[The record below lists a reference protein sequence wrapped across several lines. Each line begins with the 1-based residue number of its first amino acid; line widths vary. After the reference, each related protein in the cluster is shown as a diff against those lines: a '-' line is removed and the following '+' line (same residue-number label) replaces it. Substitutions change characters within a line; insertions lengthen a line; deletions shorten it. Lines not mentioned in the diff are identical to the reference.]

1 MSADPRQRLVVA
13 HSVDPAAAE
22 HEVQGNLALARW
34 RRKSRSWSSA
44 AATNPNCTS
53 EAPST
58 WSRPAPW
65 SAGRPPCA
73 WA

>member
-22 HEVQGNLALARW
+22 HEVQGNLAW
-34 RRKSRSWSSA
+34 RAGWRKSRSWSSA
-44 AATNPNCTS
+44 AATNQLHQRG
-53 EAPST
+53 PST

-65 SAGRPPCA
+65 SAGETAA

>member
-34 RRKSRSWSSA
+34 LAEVQKLEFGGRYE
-44 AATNPNCTS
+44 PNCTS

>member
-1 MSADPRQRLVVA
+1 MA

-34 RRKSRSWSSA
+34 LAEVQKLEFGGRYE
-44 AATNPNCTS
+44 PI
-53 EAPST
+53 APA
-58 WSRPAPW
+58 RPLYLVPTRTLV
-65 SAGRPPCA
+65 GRRPPCA

>member
-34 RRKSRSWSSA
+34 LAEVQKL
-44 AATNPNCTS
+44 
-53 EAPST
+53 EFG
-58 WSRPAPW
+58 
-65 SAGRPPCA
+65 GRYEPELHQ
-73 WA
+73 

>member
-34 RRKSRSWSSA
+34 LAEVQKLEFG